1 MVTIIGYALRE
12 NKEGKSFVSL
22 QLQGDV
28 IMVQSQETGR
38 FYATA
43 KTCSIPSTFDEVMAD
58 SLIGKPISGR
68 IEKVASEPYEYVIEE
83 TGESITLHYRWE
95 YLPDDAP
102 TPLRVVHKDMA
113 A

>member
-38 FYATA
+38 YYATA
-43 KTCSIPSTFDEVMAD
+43 KTCSIPSTFNETTAD
-58 SLIGKPISGR
+58 ALIGKPLPGR
-68 IEKVASEPYEYVIEE
+68 IEKVDSEPYEFTIEE
-83 TGESITLHYRWE
+83 TGEVITLQHRWE
-95 YLPDDAP
+95 YLPEDAP
-102 TPLRVVHKDMA
+102 APLRVVHKNVA